1 MSIKGAGR
9 GFSSGANFNPRN
21 YTNEGRPSLIEEIT
35 EGSIKSQ
42 QQQQVKSDGLDGSCI
57 QERNKGSVLDP
68 PLKMRMISLLK
79 STFGEDDLIKIPGF
93 SEFESA
99 TRQELI
105 DFNRT
110 GGSYHSHSNLRR
122 IRSLYVDASTQT
134 SLDLLDTFLRSS
146 PRYSSKIVSS
156 LNGLNS
162 STDAQGPSP
171 FILGS
176 NNLSGSGN
184 NHQRIWESSQP
195 MNGRQAWLVGQSS
208 GSHSI
213 TGPIMMTAPIQ
224 FQGRNLIRAPSHA
237 TSNVQGLVT
246 NYVPSSS
253 GDVSTSMFVSETRGG
268 MGLETTLSPS
278 GLRMRVQQ
286 KEDRRVGGGGE
297 PGNWSGSNKSHNI
310 LSAPLTL
317 PHPPPSSSI
326 SFSTSSHHHHPTH
339 PFPSHTG
346 HYNIMTSQ
354 HQPLL
359 SNLRTTSSGLPE
371 PLPPPIDFSPLHT
384 PLPLP
389 HQVEQRFEQQQQR
402 AIQQQQRTSRS
413 RGSTTSTNQISSE
426 ESLHRTGVGGGI
438 TPGQGSVVEE
448 SASSGGDSSP
458 SSSGAVYKNIIITLA
473 SSRIPSG
480 HLREDDE
487 DDDRERMT
495 LGSFDDGEEEE
506 EDYDEDLS
514 LGPGLEH
521 HHHCDAISESTTSCP
536 PPPPHTHTTTTS
548 TTHRHQQQ
556 QHPIHLK
563 R

>member
-35 EGSIKSQ
+35 EGSMKSQ
-42 QQQQVKSDGLDGSCI
+42 QQQVKGELVDG
-57 QERNKGSVLDP
+57 QEKKSATLDP

-93 SEFESA
+93 LEFETA

-110 GGSYHSHSNLRR
+110 GGTISISSHSNLRR

-156 LNGLNS
+156 LNELNS
-162 STDAQGPSP
+162 STNTNAAAVQGPSS
-171 FILGS
+171 FIPLGS
-176 NNLSGSGN
+176 NNLSGN

-195 MNGRQAWLVGQSS
+195 LNGRQAWLVGQSS

-224 FQGRNLIRAPSHA
+224 LQGRNLIKASSHA

-246 NYVPSSS
+246 NYLPSSS

-286 KEDRRVGGGGE
+286 RDERGGIVE

-317 PHPPPSSSI
+317 APSSSI
-326 SFSTSSHHHHPTH
+326 SFSHPPHLHQH
-339 PFPSHTG
+339 PPLPPHTG
-346 HYNIMTSQ
+346 HYNIMSSQ

-371 PLPPPIDFSPLHT
+371 PLPPPIDFSPL
-384 PLPLP
+384 PLP
-389 HQVEQRFEQQQQR
+389 HQGNFEQRFEQQQQQR
-402 AIQQQQRTSRS
+402 AIQQHLQSTTRS
-413 RGSTTSTNQISSE
+413 RGSTASTNQRSSE
-426 ESLHRTGVGGGI
+426 ESLHGTGVGGGI

-495 LGSFDDGEEEE
+495 LGSFDDGEEE
-506 EDYDEDLS
+506 DDDDEDLS

-521 HHHCDAISESTTSCP
+521 HHCETTTNEPTTSCP
-536 PPPPHTHTTTTS
+536 PPSHHYHPPTTGSHTHTR
-548 TTHRHQQQ
+548 HHQQQ
-556 QHPIHLK
+556 QHNHLK